1 MNRREFLLGSPALLA
16 GRPGAA
22 APSPIAEPHFPSRL
36 YQFVWRNWELA
47 NASRMAEV
55 IGARESDIVELGA
68 SMGLPAKRRLR
79 DDQLRRLYITVIRQN
94 WHLLPESQIIALL
107 GWSREKF
114 AFTLKEDD
122 FLDHKLGPKP
132 HCPELV
138 WEPPAPEH
146 RRQAARIREILRR
159 TLGASLAEAGE
170 EPFEFVRHLAAT
182 GLRPLR
188 ERSRRAAASEVD
200 LSRGWCIRAPQ
211 KEPLAG
217 AARRL
222 AEYLRSAMD
231 AEVSLGDTGRA
242 IRFALDPR
250 RLAGA
255 EDFEVGVAEEEIRIT
270 AGAEAGLLR
279 AIYWLEDEMELR
291 GGPFLKK
298 GLSRRTAVWHPRF
311 SFSYVALYGD
321 PLLEPEIDPFPEGY
335 LEKLSRSGANGV
347 WMQAVLNTLAP
358 SRHFPEFGAGW
369 ERRLARLATLVER
382 AARFGLKIYLYLNE
396 PRAMP
401 AGFFEKHPEIRG
413 SRYQDLYAM
422 CTSVPAVRDWI
433 ASALAHVTEHVPGLG
448 GWFSIT
454 MSENHTNCFSHGG
467 AWGEGAPKA
476 DDCPRCSERA
486 SWDVIAEL
494 IHTFRDGIRRRSA
507 TAELIVWDWGWGDEL
522 ARNLI
527 PLLAEDVYF
536 QSISEWDA
544 PVRRGG
550 VETRDN
556 EYSISVVGPGPRA
569 LRNWG
574 LARKHG
580 LKTTAKVQFNVT
592 WEISAVPYVPVPHL
606 VAEHCENL
614 RRAGVSG
621 LMLSWTCGG
630 YPSPNLEAAKA
641 FFFEPAKPASE
652 AISQV
657 ARRRFGEAAAPD
669 VVEAWRRFSEAY
681 REYPY
686 GVAIYII
693 PTQHGPANL
702 LRLQPTGHR
711 PGMILFPHDDVRA
724 WCGPYPPEAVAA
736 QFSKMASLW
745 EEGLVLLR
753 RAAGKISPQRRPA
766 LEAELAIAETCRN
779 HFESTA
785 HQVEFY
791 LLRAR
796 RDEAPARRPEITRR
810 MRAIVEAELEVA
822 RRQYLIARRNSTIA
836 FESSNHYY
844 YRPLDLAE
852 KILNCRRL
860 LDHDLAA

>member
-1 MNRREFLLGSPALLA
+1 MNRRAFLLGGTAFCALSR
-16 GRPGAA
+16 GSAA
-22 APSPIAEPHFPSRL
+22 SPIAEPHFPSRL

-47 NASRMAEV
+47 NVTRMAQV
-55 IGARESDIVELGA
+55 IGAREAEILELGA
-68 SMGLPAKRRLR
+68 SMGLPPKRPLR
-79 DDQLRRLYITVIRQN
+79 EDQLRRLYITVIRQN
-94 WHLLPESQIIALL
+94 WHLLPEEQIIALL
-107 GWSREKF
+107 GWDREKF

-132 HCPELV
+132 GCPRLV
-138 WEPPAPEH
+138 WEAPPPEH
-146 RRQAARIREILRR
+146 RRQAARIREILRQ
-159 TLGASLAEAGE
+159 TLGRQLGEAGE
-170 EPFEFVRHLAAT
+170 EPFEFVRQLAAT
-182 GLRPLR
+182 DFPRRR

-200 LSRGWCIRAPQ
+200 LTRGWSIRAPQ
-211 KEPLAG
+211 QEPLAG
-217 AARRL
+217 AARRF
-222 AEYLRSAMD
+222 AQYLRSAMD
-231 AEVSLGDTGRA
+231 AEVPLGDTGRA

-255 EDFEVGVAEEEIRIT
+255 EDFEVDVGEQEIRIT
-270 AGAEAGLLR
+270 ASAETALLR
-279 AIYWLEDEMELR
+279 AMYWLEDEMELR
-291 GGPFLKK
+291 GGPFLEK
-298 GLSRRTAVWHPRF
+298 GVHRRAAVWHPRF
-311 SFSYVALYGD
+311 SYSYVALYGD

-335 LEKLSRSGANGV
+335 LEKLARSGANGV
-347 WMQAVLNTLAP
+347 WMQAVLHTLAP
-358 SRHFPEFGAGW
+358 AKQFPEFGAGW
-369 ERRLARLATLVER
+369 ERRLERLAVLVER
-382 AARFGLKIYLYLNE
+382 AARYGIRIYLYLNE

-401 AGFFEKHPEIRG
+401 AAFFEKHPEIRG

-422 CTSVPAVRDWI
+422 CTSVPAVRAWI
-433 ASALAHVTEHVPGLG
+433 ADAIAHVTGHVPGLG

-467 AWGEGAPKA
+467 AWGSGAPSAK
-476 DDCPRCSERA
+476 DCPRCSQRN

-494 IHTFRDGIRRRSA
+494 IQTFRDGIRRRSD

-527 PLLAEDVYF
+527 PLLPEDVYF

-550 VETRDN
+550 VETRVG

-580 LKTTAKVQFNVT
+580 LKTSAKVQFNVT
-592 WEISAVPYVPVPHL
+592 WEISAVPYVPVPQL
-606 VAEHCENL
+606 IAEHCENL
-614 RRAGVSG
+614 RRTGVSG

-630 YPSPNLEAAKA
+630 YPSPNMEAAEA
-641 FFFEPAKPASE
+641 FFFDPAKPAAE
-652 AISQV
+652 AILEV
-657 ARRRFGEAAAPD
+657 ARRRFGEAAAPE

-702 LRLQPTGHR
+702 LRFEPTGHR
-711 PGMILFPHDDVRA
+711 PGMILFPHDDVKA
-724 WCGPYPPEAVAA
+724 WCGPYPPEIVAY
-736 QFSKMASLW
+736 QFARMASMW
-745 EEGLVLLR
+745 EEGLVALG
-753 RAAGKISPQRRPA
+753 RAAGKISPQKRPA
-766 LEAELAIAETCRN
+766 LEAELAVAETCRN
-779 HFESTA
+779 HFLSTA

-791 LLRAR
+791 VLRGRLREEPAR
-796 RDEAPARRPEITRR
+796 RDEIIRR
-810 MRAIVEAELEVA
+810 MRAVVEAELEVA
-822 RRQYLIARRNSTIA
+822 RRQYPIARRNSTIA
-836 FESSNHYY
+836 FEASNHYY